1 MNEMVYVQITPISEL
16 LFRDTTKLD
25 KGSSNWIVS
34 KKIPNLSVLYGA
46 MISMQLR
53 KGKLKDVYQL
63 ICKTKDGDVDKQ
75 KKIDHKLKEEIRIQ
89 GIYLKDENNIYIPA
103 PLDLFY
109 YVGRKNRHTSIGK
122 YRDGMCYVPDGNY
135 DWEDVEHKF
144 ISLEDYEE
152 YKKKNF
158 ESIHLVDEDDFFTY
172 YHKVGIEIGKDHRV
186 KESHLYYTDMIM
198 FKKED
203 MGYVIGVEST
213 ETLELSGDGEIIEL
227 GGKRRMAYISQIE
240 DEDLLRDIHSNIE
253 KKEGRFQI
261 KLILTAP
268 FVLAQN
274 EELFQENRGITILSR
289 ATRKYEYQGGYNM
302 ANNTQ
307 KPLRKIIVAGSVF
320 CLEIEVEEQIQNL
333 YDYIRGSFCL
343 EEGDK
348 DFNSFLLV
356 EM

>member
-1 MNEMVYVQITPISEL
+1 MSEMVYVQITPISEL

-75 KKIDHKLKEEIRIQ
+75 KKIDRKLKEKICIQ
-89 GIYLKDENNIYIPA
+89 GIYLKDKNHIYIPA

-135 DWEDVEHKF
+135 DWEDAEHKF

-152 YKKKNF
+152 YKKNNFKN
-158 ESIHLVDEDDFFTY
+158 IHLVDENDFFTY

-186 KESHLYYTDMIM
+186 KESHLYYTDMIT
-198 FKKED
+198 FKEEE

-213 ETLELSGDGEIIEL
+213 DKFELLGDGEIIEL
-227 GGKRRMAYISQIE
+227 GGKRRMAYISQVK
-240 DEDLLRDIHSNIE
+240 DEDLLWDIHSNIE
-253 KKEGRFQI
+253 KKEGKFQV

-268 FVLAQN
+268 FILAQN
-274 EELFQENRGITILSR
+274 EEIFKENRGITILSM